1 MTIIYDFLVTVP
13 PLLCPQSLRRSIID
27 CICGWIQI
35 KPRVG
40 YKIDLGKKSSKQQI
54 KFITNLTHIHH
65 FDMAMDT
72 FRPSICLR
80 MDASSG
86 GSTWM
91 RRTWPG
97 LWTLEDLELVLELEL
112 QLEATLAGTDTLILL
127 LASLTACNFSWLALP
142 RLSPFNG
149 RKRTLGGKWRKGI
162 EWDGGSGMGMAIAHI
177 LQPVS

>member
-1 MTIIYDFLVTVP
+1 
-13 PLLCPQSLRRSIID
+13 
-27 CICGWIQI
+27 
-35 KPRVG
+35 VG

-91 RRTWPG
+91 WRTWPG
-97 LWTLEDLELVLELEL
+97 LWTLEDLELVVELEL

-127 LASLTACNFSWLALP
+127 LS
-142 RLSPFNG
+142 
-149 RKRTLGGKWRKGI
+149 
-162 EWDGGSGMGMAIAHI
+162 
-177 LQPVS
+177 